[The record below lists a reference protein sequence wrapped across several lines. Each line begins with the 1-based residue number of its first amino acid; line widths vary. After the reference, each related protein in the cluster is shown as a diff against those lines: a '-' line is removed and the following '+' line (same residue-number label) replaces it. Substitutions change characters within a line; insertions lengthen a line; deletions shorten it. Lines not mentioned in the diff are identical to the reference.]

1 MFNIIETF
9 KGDDAL
15 NLVELINE
23 YVKSVLIEN

>member
-1 MFNIIETF
+1 MFNIIESF
-9 KGDDAL
+9 KDDDAL

>member
-9 KGDDAL
+9 KDDDAL

>member
-9 KGDDAL
+9 KDDDAL
-15 NLVELINE
+15 NLVELVNE